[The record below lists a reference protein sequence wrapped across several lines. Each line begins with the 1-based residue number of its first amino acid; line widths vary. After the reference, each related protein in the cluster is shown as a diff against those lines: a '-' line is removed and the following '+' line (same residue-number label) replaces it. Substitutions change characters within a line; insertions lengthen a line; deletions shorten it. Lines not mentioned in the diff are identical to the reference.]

1 MFVNASVAMTLGL
14 GLLLL
19 ATLARS
25 YVPGSGRLPW
35 LRQRQQGRGVGLL
48 LPTAVSLE
56 PPLKPPRMSP
66 AASPANGIASANIIA
81 GLLERA
87 ATLTTGLMKRNRSK
101 RERRRQRDGA
111 ADAGG
116 DADVLLFSPLNL
128 KFRAKASSELVLKDD
143 VTAREYLSLPASE
156 YNLLDAAFVTRV
168 QGSDEVFTLTLPLDS
183 FASQIG
189 IGAPV
194 SLCTNLT
201 VTPMP
206 AAGRVI
212 MSSGPILIRLSERK
226 EGGSVDV
233 APVQDA
239 DGLVAAMKTGGAQ
252 ESSTMSTL
260 PVWLIYGAS
269 GTANGT
275 ITDATELQSS
285 LQTGIQVELSW
296 PTLSNKRAAEPSSG
310 QGVDGTVE
318 IVPVPLRVRARVHVD
333 VSLSLP
339 LPHDVSS
346 VLGFLPIR
354 SLLSQAGG
362 LVAKTVLS
370 TITPELSKALVAD
383 YEARMLRVPEPVS
396 AMAKSRLVQEAV
408 VVSAELAAPAAE

>member
-1 MFVNASVAMTLGL
+1 MLVNASVAMTLGL

-25 YVPGSGRLPW
+25 YVAGSGRLPW
-35 LRQRQQGRGVGLL
+35 QRQQGRGGLL
-48 LPTAVSLE
+48 LPTMVSME
-56 PPLKPPRMSP
+56 PLLKPPRMP
-66 AASPANGIASANIIA
+66 LAASPANGISSANIIA

-101 RERRRQRDGA
+101 RKRHRQRDGA

-116 DADVLLFSPLNL
+116 DADALLYSPLNL
-128 KFRAKASSELVLKDD
+128 KFRAKASSQIVLSDEA
-143 VTAREYLSLPASE
+143 TAREYLSLPVSE
-156 YNLLDAAFVTRV
+156 YSLLDAAFVTRV
-168 QGSDEVFTLTLPLDS
+168 QGSDEMFTLTLPLDS

-189 IGAPV
+189 LGAPV

-206 AAGRVI
+206 AAGKVV
-212 MSSGPILIRLSERK
+212 MSSGPILIRPSARK
-226 EGGSVDV
+226 EGESVDV

-239 DGLVAAMKTGGAQ
+239 DGLVAAMEVEAAQ
-252 ESSTMSTL
+252 ASSTMSSL

-269 GTANGT
+269 ATAEGT
-275 ITDATELQSS
+275 ITHETELQSS

-296 PTLSNKRAAEPSSG
+296 PTVSNKRVAGPSSR
-310 QGVDGTVE
+310 QGVNSAVKS
-318 IVPVPLRVRARVHVD
+318 IPVPLRVRARVHVD

-362 LVAKTVLS
+362 LVAKTVLR

-383 YEARMLRVPEPVS
+383 YEARMHPFPS
-396 AMAKSRLVQEAV
+396 
-408 VVSAELAAPAAE
+408 